1 MPAAFPPLPTS
12 LQQCSTA
19 DWPAVLAAE
28 PRYAAQWLRAAAD
41 LGHSEAQAV
50 LGQWLLDGR
59 GTAPHPTEALECF
72 IKAARL
78 GHPMGMNMAGR
89 CCEMGWGTRQ
99 NFETAAHW
107 YRQAAHKGLDAGM
120 YNFANLLAAGKGLA
134 QDHANALAWY
144 RKAADLGYAKAMTK
158 IGKYYEDGLL
168 VEKDLD
174 AAFFCYREGAEGGDF
189 RGQFCYAGM
198 LAARG
203 NTAEALVWLQKVPRT
218 ATPAYLALVGQSL
231 RDSPHPEFRQMGAR
245 MLPTN
250 KPEPKGSRFVVNP
263 QHP

>member
-1 MPAAFPPLPTS
+1 MPAAPAATYLPAIPTS
-12 LQQCSTA
+12 LQQCAATSAA
-19 DWPAVLAAE
+19 DWAAVLAAA
-28 PRYAAQWLRAAAD
+28 PQQAARWMQAAAT
-41 LGHSEAQAV
+41 LGHSGAQAT
-50 LGQWLLDGR
+50 LGQWLLDGHGLER
-59 GTAPHPTEALECF
+59 NPAEALAWF

-99 NFETAAHW
+99 NFETAANW
-107 YRQAAHKGLDAGM
+107 YRQAAHKDLPAAM

-144 RKAADLGYAKAMTK
+144 KQAADLGYAKAMTK

-168 VEKDLD
+168 VEKDLE

-203 NTAEALVWLQKVPRT
+203 NTAEALLWLRKVPLT
-218 ATPAYLALVGQSL
+218 ATPAYMQEAGQLLSQ
-231 RDSPHPEFRQMGAR
+231 SPHPEFRQIGEQMLQAR
-245 MLPTN
+245 SE
-250 KPEPKGSRFVVNP
+250 K
-263 QHP
+263 